1 MKLKVQK
8 ATIIDGLIKAA
19 AVLPSK
25 AGAAYL
31 RSIWLKAKDGTLSI
45 MATDAN
51 IEFVGVYPADI
62 EEEGLIGVQGA
73 AFVDLV
79 RKLPNGQ
86 LDLYAEDGGSTILV
100 KEGRRSY
107 KLPINGPEW
116 FQEFSAFPEESPVI
130 WTGEVFLDILSRVPF
145 CIDDDDAREATA
157 CVCFKPRAND
167 RLDVCGLN
175 GHQFALVSY
184 IQPDLC
190 AKLGESDLLIQKK
203 YLPDIRKW
211 LDPNEIEINLSDKR
225 LYLKGKN
232 GAELL
237 SVPRAHFSYPDYNL
251 FMSKLDAPGISELN
265 LSRQEAID
273 ALGRIA
279 IFNTESDRCVFMDLG
294 DSELKLSA
302 EGADVG
308 SALEELEASYSG
320 VLKKIAF
327 PTKSLMEIFGHFQ
340 SERMNMLFTGAEE
353 PCGIKGADPEDRDY
367 LVIIMPMKVSEKS
380 YYAEE
385 ED

>member
-1 MKLKVQK
+1 SG
-8 ATIIDGLIKAA
+8 D
-19 AVLPSK
+19 VLQ
-25 AGAAYL
+25 
-31 RSIWLKAKDGTLSI
+31 
-45 MATDAN
+45 
-51 IEFVGVYPADI
+51 E
-62 EEEGLIGVQGA
+62 
-73 AFVDLV
+73 
-79 RKLPNGQ
+79 
-86 LDLYAEDGGSTILV
+86 IL
-100 KEGRRSY
+100 E
-107 KLPINGPEW
+107 
-116 FQEFSAFPEESPVI
+116 
-130 WTGEVFLDILSRVPF
+130 RVMF
-145 CIDDDDAREATA
+145 CIDDEDTKEAAA
-157 CVCFKPRAND
+157 CVCFKATQKD
-167 RLDVCGLN
+167 TFEVCGLN
-175 GHQFALVSY
+175 GHQFAMVTVTEPGVWGLL
-184 IQPDLC
+184 Q
-190 AKLGESDLLIQKK
+190 KGDLLIQRK
-203 YLPDIRKW
+203 YLSDIKKW

-251 FMSKLDAPGISELN
+251 FMSKLDEPGISELN

-294 DSELKLSA
+294 AVELKLSA

-308 SALEELEASYSG
+308 SALEELEVSYAG
-320 VLKKIAF
+320 ALKKIAF

-340 SERMNMLFTGAEE
+340 SERMDMLFTGAEE